1 MASVSASVTGVPAIG
16 EDNIG
21 DGWDAFSVSGPELRT
36 PGKKPTAP
44 SSPATPSP
52 GPAEKKRKRDN
63 PDDPGDEDDGSA
75 AAKTCF
81 KLICLKPPK
90 KGKKWCHECTTMT
103 DCIAYQAKSAEG
115 GEEVLERMNNDSAA
129 ADEIIDDF
137 KEKNVHSKK
146 LGRKRPVDFA
156 RFKHAT
162 MWMVFILTECKTSC
176 LKSYKGHACIIY
188 YM

>member
-52 GPAEKKRKRDN
+52 GPAGKKRKRDN
-63 PDDPGDEDDGSA
+63 PDDPGDKDDA
-75 AAKTCF
+75 AQTCF
-81 KLICLKPPK
+81 KLTCLKPAK
-90 KGKKWCHECTTMT
+90 KSKKWCHECTTMT